1 MARNQHKEFLKHSS
15 NCIFIYTDGSG
26 INNQVG
32 AAAVSPL
39 TRSTKMVYMGN
50 SETSTVYAA
59 KLQGINLA
67 L

>member
-15 NCIFIYTDGSG
+15 NCIFIYTNGSG
-26 INNQVG
+26 IDNQVG

-39 TRSTKMVYMGN
+39 TRSTKIVYIRN

-59 KLQGINLA
+59 ELQGIKLT